1 MIRVDKAFKYGVYNI
16 IYITILTI
24 IGLAVRHFYSISIP
38 DNVSIG
44 IGVILCIAGVVV
56 LLLESRD
63 TKGSYFYSYADN
75 WNGWGLINS
84 GLIFGISVFFIGVTV
99 KMTILYFLLLCI
111 LNLVVRI
118 LVYRAA
124 VR

>member
-1 MIRVDKAFKYGVYNI
+1 MICVDKAFKHGVYNI
-16 IYITILTI
+16 VYITILTV
-24 IGLAVRHFYSISIP
+24 IGLAVRHFYSINIP
-38 DNVSIG
+38 DHVSIG

-63 TKGSYFYSYADN
+63 MKGSYFYSYADN

-84 GLIFGISVFFIGVTV
+84 GLIFGISVFFIGITV
-99 KMTILYFLLLCI
+99 KMTVLYFLLLCI

>member
-1 MIRVDKAFKYGVYNI
+1 MFNKSGGFRPQHHI

-118 LVYRAA
+118 LAYRAA

>member
-1 MIRVDKAFKYGVYNI
+1 MDKAFKYGVYNI

-24 IGLAVRHFYSISIP
+24 IGLAVRHFCSISIP

-44 IGVILCIAGVVV
+44 IGVILCIAGMIV

-75 WNGWGLINS
+75 WNGGGLINS